1 MSGLSRQSVTR
12 ECEKLYCEKKID
24 VNLTLST
31 IVSALTNYCK
41 TNVKLISISH
51 DIWSSVQGK
60 SFMGVTIHAMDITQ
74 IPWKIETLTLACVHH
89 PSPHDAERN
98 LAKIEQVLSDW
109 GIPLEMLMCSTQ
121 DTTGNSINVFKKVKT
136 TEIFPC
142 CSHTSQLFV
151 KHTSNDVPVISSTFD
166 AMNTCAT
173 KLKGYPKRLQEL
185 FRLCREVKIK
195 ELAPRKIC
203 LPRWNTREQVA
214 TRSID
219 LLPAYRVIQPEIVFD
234 KPDIRRGWIDS
245 LLIVESNV
253 DIMNE
258 FLPLMR
264 TVAQWTQVLTSQQ
277 MVTISLVR
285 LMIRRLRNEVANLKR
300 KANAYQ
306 RGSAFERTL
315 SVKLQ
320 PLHASAE
327 KWIDHYYNDEYYNYG
342 LLRVAEFL
350 DPRTCNCIEDKDELD
365 IVQDFLKLF
374 VSKEASSVPRGKGGA
389 QAVGLAAAIETKTNK
404 SPLEKEIQLYSFLMV
419 SKTESVCNAINPL
432 EFWPGEGSSFPILAG
447 VAARV
452 LPTPPTSASDEQL
465 FSVGGRIVTSA
476 RSRLNAHHVNELCC
490 LHQLLL
496 KYDDDMISREATRK
510 ADKTAKTDKRFAYLN
525 LRLEINGPEII
536 ESDEDEDDDDD

>member
-1 MSGLSRQSVTR
+1 
-12 ECEKLYCEKKID
+12 
-24 VNLTLST
+24 
-31 IVSALTNYCK
+31 
-41 TNVKLISISH
+41 
-51 DIWSSVQGK
+51 
-60 SFMGVTIHAMDITQ
+60 
-74 IPWKIETLTLACVHH
+74 
-89 PSPHDAERN
+89 
-98 LAKIEQVLSDW
+98 
-109 GIPLEMLMCSTQ
+109 
-121 DTTGNSINVFKKVKT
+121 
-136 TEIFPC
+136 
-142 CSHTSQLFV
+142 
-151 KHTSNDVPVISSTFD
+151 
-166 AMNTCAT
+166 
-173 KLKGYPKRLQEL
+173 
-185 FRLCREVKIK
+185 
-195 ELAPRKIC
+195 
-203 LPRWNTREQVA
+203 
-214 TRSID
+214 
-219 LLPAYRVIQPEIVFD
+219 
-234 KPDIRRGWIDS
+234 
-245 LLIVESNV
+245 
-253 DIMNE
+253 MNE

-264 TVAQWTQVLTSQQ
+264 TVAQWTQVITSQQ

-320 PLHASAE
+320 QLHASAE

-490 LHQLLL
+490 LHQWLL

-525 LRLEINGPEII
+525 LRLEINDPEII